1 MEGSV
6 LENILKGIEVP
17 EFIYRHAEG
26 SVYFTRPGISYGFL
40 ARGMFHGYDTL
51 THLPQYDRED
61 GIPMGANLYEI
72 DRGVY
77 AGWRKRSHFSNSP
90 SRITPH
96 QFPIRAGPFVHP
108 EDERHWLTPGSK
120 GTTYPSLS
128 RFWRLRHLFA
138 RRRNKPAQEPVQ
150 SPQPELERPKDSPV
164 SAYKS
169 LMDALDRHYAKDLK
183 AEVGHHFDN
192 VDDNVIIAY
201 ARAHETGYD
210 SASPDLS
217 PPKIIGSKWRKHD
230 SWLIPVPYLY
240 RGLNLTFLDV
250 ILPLDRRCVRDLS
263 NDVLRVLHIQLAAAD
278 YKTPYNHVRASD
290 DDMVESR
297 LQVLGEL
304 MRRGFTGRLPN
315 VVRLKGLGRGV
326 SFNISEADVLLGL
339 GNLSHGPDA
348 VALEANGAG
357 QIGAPSDPTGGPNV
371 DPGQQVREQAPSTG
385 TDRFDETLVEIKG
398 EDTGVRGQETE
409 LYDHS
414 GLGITLPNSLQPIHE
429 EGVLEENLTEDAGNT
444 SGSLVAAEGAGN
456 RAETTDV
463 AVNYVPE
470 SYISMTGEI
479 ILHSFRR

>member
-6 LENILKGIEVP
+6 LESILKGIDVP
-17 EFIYRHAEG
+17 DFIYRHAEG
-26 SVYFTRPGISYGFL
+26 SVYFTRPGISPDHI
-40 ARGMFHGYDTL
+40 ARSIFHGYDTL

-72 DRGVY
+72 DHNVY
-77 AGWRKRSHFSNSP
+77 AGWRKRSHFSDSP

-128 RFWRLRHLFA
+128 RFWRLGHLFA
-138 RRRNKPAQEPVQ
+138 RRSQPAQEPVQ
-150 SPQPELERPKDSPV
+150 PTTPESERPKGPPE

-201 ARAHETGYD
+201 ARAHESGYD
-210 SASPDLS
+210 SALPDLS
-217 PPKIIGSKWRKHD
+217 PPRIIGSNWRKHD

-240 RGLNLTFLDV
+240 RGLNLTYLDV
-250 ILPLDRRCVRDLS
+250 ILPLDRNCVRDLS

-290 DDMVESR
+290 DDMAESR

-304 MRRGFTGRLPN
+304 LRRGFTGRLPN
-315 VVRLKGLGRGV
+315 VVRLKGLGGGEA
-326 SFNISEADVLLGL
+326 FNISEEDMFLGL
-339 GNLSHGPDA
+339 GSLSHEPDA
-348 VALEANGAG
+348 ATIETNAARQIEAPPN
-357 QIGAPSDPTGGPNV
+357 PMGGPNV
-371 DPGQQVREQAPSTG
+371 DPDQQVREQAPSTE
-385 TDRFDETLVEIKG
+385 TDRFDETLLEIKNENPAG
-398 EDTGVRGQETE
+398 RTKEIQP
-409 LYDHS
+409 YDHS
-414 GLGITLPNSLQPIHE
+414 GLGITFPNPLQPIHE
-429 EGVLEENLTEDAGNT
+429 EGVLEHSLTQDAGNT
-444 SGSLVAAEGAGN
+444 SGSLAAVEGVGEGAETAGV
-456 RAETTDV
+456 AE
-463 AVNYVPE
+463 NHVPQ
-470 SYISMTGEI
+470 SFMSMTGEI
-479 ILHSFRR
+479 ILHSLRR